1 MVNKIKNVQKEIKE
15 KPKTKTSKG
24 ITLEWTQKIRQNWTW
39 FDEGGII

>member
-1 MVNKIKNVQKEIKE
+1 MRKNLKNEPKKIKE
-15 KPKTKTSKG
+15 KIKTNKG

>member
-1 MVNKIKNVQKEIKE
+1 MQNITKNLNKKQ
-15 KPKTKTSKG
+15 KG

>member
-1 MVNKIKNVQKEIKE
+1 MRKNLKNESKKIKE
-15 KPKTKTSKG
+15 KIITNKG

>member
-1 MVNKIKNVQKEIKE
+1 MVNKIKNVQKIMKE
-15 KPKTKTSKG
+15 KIKTNKG